1 MPVFTTKRYEQ
12 FLAQMIAKVVTR
24 TRLSDISDTSVV
36 KHIIAAAARQ
46 LDEISYQMFLLRQI
60 FSIDTATG
68 DDLDERAREI
78 QPGIISRNQAAKS
91 SGLLVFSRN
100 TTTGTVT
107 IALGTKVRTST
118 GAEFITTVAGSITPT
133 SPEQIS
139 GHGVGKDSGQIAAQ
153 AVLPGISGNVVAN
166 TIIRFVSRPAG
177 VDSVTNPTA
186 FAWGSDKE
194 SDDSFR
200 NRIKRF
206 VSSLGRSTIEAI
218 EEAVRGAIDV
228 ASGATILFA
237 KAVEDV
243 VNPGNATLYIDD
255 GTGAAES
262 TANVVDEIMTE
273 GLAGPPSGSAVGG
286 ETRLSLNYPAVKG
299 TLAFTL
305 ESNNRGELDRGV
317 DYWLNPASGQVVF
330 YPALVTGEII
340 TANYTRYTGLIA
352 LAQKIVDGDAADRGN
367 YPGYR
372 AAGVLVI
379 VGTPQVLIQ
388 TVNAAITVMD
398 GYDHAEVRA
407 AIKTAIR
414 DYINTLGISGDVLRA
429 MLFKKVMSVAGVY
442 NVNLVTPSTDIILLD
457 DQIART
463 TDDNIVIS

>member
-12 FLAQMIAKVVTR
+12 FLAQMIAKIVTR
-24 TRLSDISDTSVV
+24 TKLSDISDTSVV
-36 KHIIAAAARQ
+36 KHIIAATARQ
-46 LDEISYQMFLLRQI
+46 LDEISYQMYLLRQV

-68 DDLDERAREI
+68 EDLDERSREI
-78 QPGIISRNQAAKS
+78 QPGLISRNAAAKS
-91 SGLLVFSRN
+91 TGLLVFSRN
-100 TTTGTVT
+100 TTVGTVT
-107 IALGTKVRTST
+107 IPLGTKVRTSVGT
-118 GAEFITTVAGSITPT
+118 EFITTVSGTITPT

-139 GHGVGKDSGQIAAQ
+139 GHGVGKDSGQIATQ
-153 AVLPGISGNVVAN
+153 AVLPGISGNVVAS

-177 VDSVTNPTA
+177 VDSVTNPSS
-186 FAWGSDKE
+186 FSWGSDKE
-194 SDDSFR
+194 TDDSFR

-218 EEAVRGAIDV
+218 EEAVRGAVDLDT
-228 ASGATILFA
+228 GATIMFI
-237 KAVEDV
+237 KAVEDI
-243 VNPGNATLYIDD
+243 VNPGLVTVYIDD

-262 TANVVDEIMTE
+262 TAEVVDEIVTE
-273 GLAGPPSGSAVGG
+273 GLSGPPAGSAVGG
-286 ETRLSLNYPAVKG
+286 ETRLNLNYIAIKG
-299 TLAFTL
+299 TVTFTL
-305 ESNNRGELDRGV
+305 ESNNRGMLDRGV
-317 DYWLNPASGQVVF
+317 DFWLNPASGQIVF

-352 LAQKIVDGDAADRGN
+352 LAQKIIDGVAADRVN

-379 VGTPQVLIQ
+379 VTTPQVLIQ
-388 TVNAAITVMD
+388 TVNAIITVLD
-398 GYDHAEVRA
+398 GYDNAEVRA
-407 AIKTAIR
+407 TIKTAIR

-429 MLFKKVMSVAGVY
+429 MLIKKVMSVAGVY

-463 TDDNIVIS
+463 TDENIVIS

>member
-1 MPVFTTKRYEQ
+1 M
-12 FLAQMIAKVVTR
+12 
-24 TRLSDISDTSVV
+24 
-36 KHIIAAAARQ
+36 
-46 LDEISYQMFLLRQI
+46 
-60 FSIDTATG
+60 
-68 DDLDERAREI
+68 
-78 QPGIISRNQAAKS
+78 
-91 SGLLVFSRN
+91 
-100 TTTGTVT
+100 
-107 IALGTKVRTST
+107 
-118 GAEFITTVAGSITPT
+118 
-133 SPEQIS
+133 
-139 GHGVGKDSGQIAAQ
+139 
-153 AVLPGISGNVVAN
+153 
-166 TIIRFVSRPAG
+166 
-177 VDSVTNPTA
+177 
-186 FAWGSDKE
+186 
-194 SDDSFR
+194 
-200 NRIKRF
+200 
-206 VSSLGRSTIEAI
+206 
-218 EEAVRGAIDV
+218 
-228 ASGATILFA
+228 
-237 KAVEDV
+237 

-317 DYWLNPASGQVVF
+317 DYWMNPASGQVVF

-388 TVNAAITVMD
+388 TVNAVITVMD